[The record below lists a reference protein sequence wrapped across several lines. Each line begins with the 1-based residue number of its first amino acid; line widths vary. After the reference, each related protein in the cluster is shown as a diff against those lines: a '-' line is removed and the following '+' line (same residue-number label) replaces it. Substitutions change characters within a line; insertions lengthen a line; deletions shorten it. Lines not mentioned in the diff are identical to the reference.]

1 MKAIRRFIWTF
12 FYHETQCNRK
22 RKACDVRNNPERSPK
37 KVKEK
42 LMNKFI
48 SIVPARISVSKNN
61 IKFKYLNEWN
71 SIIKKRVKYLL
82 SDDYFGRTFCRGL
95 LQLMLCKIWHEAYQF
110 NTIRSSYIDVYFVS
124 FNIFATSCSSPIPMN
139 CKFYIF
145 NSRYFTSFF
154 FNYSFLLSNWYKI
167 KISWRNKLILWS
179 IH

>member
-1 MKAIRRFIWTF
+1 
-12 FYHETQCNRK
+12 
-22 RKACDVRNNPERSPK
+22 
-37 KVKEK
+37 
-42 LMNKFI
+42 MNKFI

-124 FNIFATSCSSPIPMN
+124 FNIFATSCSHRFQWIANFISLTLDILLPSFSIIPSCYQIGTKLKSHEETN
-139 CKFYIF
+139 LFSDQYIRHF
-145 NSRYFTSFF
+145 TLPSFAFSISFSLSYFCLFPHF
-154 FNYSFLLSNWYKI
+154 AANELA
-167 KISWRNKLILWS
+167 
-179 IH
+179 